1 MRERERERSNAAID
15 KRQEPP
21 PCQRRWGKKKYQEKR
36 VGHVGRLYCE
46 CFYLYLLL
54 LLDIYL
60 HPQERSHP
68 GRGDWDNRERTNYVS
83 TLSRNR
89 DSRHCRQLCVCNFWF
104 VRSTYKKGGSFIIST
119 LSYSFSTSWLDS
131 MRTDKKIRKE
141 AKISLKL
148 LTYFISSFVYF
159 VVFMMLFSF
168 LLCCLFFV
176 CATMSSSCLMMEDVD
191 DDSITPAALPSLFF
205 SNSFFFISSSLFGC
219 TSRRHGVCKQT
230 PHDENRIF
238 IMRIFPSSEM
248 ITQ

>member
-1 MRERERERSNAAID
+1 MRERERERSNSAID

-104 VRSTYKKGGSFIIST
+104 VYSTYKKGGSFIIST

-159 VVFMMLFSF
+159 VVVDVVFFSAVLSLFCMCDDVIRCHLLVWWWKTSTTTPSLPLLFPRSFFPILSF
-168 LLCCLFFV
+168 LFRLLFLDAHLV
-176 CATMSSSCLMMEDVD
+176 VTEL
-191 DDSITPAALPSLFF
+191 
-205 SNSFFFISSSLFGC
+205 
-219 TSRRHGVCKQT
+219 
-230 PHDENRIF
+230 
-238 IMRIFPSSEM
+238 
-248 ITQ
+248 

>member
-1 MRERERERSNAAID
+1 MKNLIYLYKKMRERERERSNAAID

-68 GRGDWDNRERTNYVS
+68 GRGDWDNRERTSNYVS

-104 VRSTYKKGGSFIIST
+104 VHSTYKKGGSFIIST
-119 LSYSFSTSWLDS
+119 LSYSFLTSWLDS

-159 VVFMMLFSF
+159 VVVDVVFFSAVLSLFCMCDDVIF
-168 LLCCLFFV
+168 LSDDGRRRRRLHHSRC
-176 CATMSSSCLMMEDVD
+176 SSL
-191 DDSITPAALPSLFF
+191 ALPSLFF
-205 SNSFFFISSSLFGC
+205 FQFFLFYFVFSFWMHISSSRSL
-219 TSRRHGVCKQT
+219 
-230 PHDENRIF
+230 
-238 IMRIFPSSEM
+238 
-248 ITQ
+248 